1 MFASV
6 KSNDMTSFKA
16 WLDAGGDGIDKE
28 VNAIQYGYGVT
39 PVVYRAGKG
48 DEKPVRLVPNAMTE
62 AMSGGASSAATV
74 SMDSMGTSV
83 FNEMIDDQSLLD
95 SQYDVVAGHWPYVC

>member
-28 VNAIQYGYGVT
+28 VNAIQYGYGVI
-39 PVVYRAGKG
+39 AGCLSCRQG
-48 DEKPVRLVPNAMTE
+48 R
-62 AMSGGASSAATV
+62 
-74 SMDSMGTSV
+74 
-83 FNEMIDDQSLLD
+83 
-95 SQYDVVAGHWPYVC
+95 

>member
-48 DEKPVRLVPNAMTE
+48 DEKPVRLVPHAMTE
-62 AMSGGASSAATV
+62 DMRGGASSDATV
-74 SMDSMGTSV
+74 RIDSMLT
-83 FNEMIDDQSLLD
+83 
-95 SQYDVVAGHWPYVC
+95 

>member
-1 MFASV
+1 MVTAVKDMFASV

-39 PVVYRAGKG
+39 PVVYRAGK
-48 DEKPVRLVPNAMTE
+48 ETRSPCVWCPM
-62 AMSGGASSAATV
+62 
-74 SMDSMGTSV
+74 
-83 FNEMIDDQSLLD
+83 
-95 SQYDVVAGHWPYVC
+95 P